1 MTAAC
6 QHAYDPASVDF
17 LLFSLFLDG
26 ARVRRGKSLRQVA
39 REAELMPD
47 TVERA
52 IAARDP
58 GEDEYFALCAWI
70 GIEPG
75 FFMEPARGIAHAG

>member
-1 MTAAC
+1 MRAC
-6 QHAYDPASVDF
+6 QHTYDPAFVDF

-39 REAELMPD
+39 REAELLPD

-70 GIEPG
+70 GIAPE
-75 FFMEPARGIAHAG
+75 FFMGPARERAHAG